1 MSLLPTAHAGQ
12 AFGARR
18 IDFYAVSGEVTGSD
32 AGTGRVRDNE
42 GVDHE
47 VRLLE
52 RTSALAPGDNA
63 TLLRVQSGPN
73 RRSRP
78 VAIINHSRDVWMRAS
93 PDATSLLARS
103 GITRAFNWWLSV
115 LLLALTAFA
124 AVWPQLHVFF
134 SEMFGTAMAGIP
146 AFNVFN
152 EINMLLPSLTG
163 WRLESALPVGLM
175 DSIEALGI
183 VQTSQL
189 TEWGLALAGLLLSLL
204 AFSARSWRLVYM
216 PVLAAFALAAGVI
229 LGGAGATLILTGG
242 AVVLFMLG
250 GLINRVRD
258 AGRFNARI
266 ERLAEHA
273 LRNPPQEGVR
283 TPVAANDDTMTGAAA
298 ATAIASAAAMA
309 QGADDAIGEPAEGP
323 AEATALDAT
332 PADPDADS
340 ANGEVEASP
349 LIELPPAA
357 SPEAAPSAESPDT
370 SDASEA
376 EADAEAT
383 AEAGAAETEEETETA
398 AAAEA
403 EPVIEAE
410 AEAGA
415 EAEAEPTAETE
426 SEMPEAGDAADA
438 EASDDAETEAAVS
451 EASDEDDDLPSLDAV
466 AAAAALSAS
475 EQGDASP
482 DTPEAV
488 AIEETRATDELSDE
502 RTMAMAP
509 PPPMPGSET
518 PAPAA
523 EATPEAV
530 TEDESATPP
539 PPVAPVEETAETPE
553 AGPEDA
559 VEPVLSDTPEDT
571 ATPDAAPSAAD
582 SAATDPLPAPPASDA
597 LADVESRVEE
607 AVTAAATGGPAHAM
621 VDDPLMDDEGPDPMM
636 ERTQNGDLAPGAPEL
651 DMEKDPAE

>member
-189 TEWGLALAGLLLSLL
+189 TEWGLALAGLFLSLL

-309 QGADDAIGEPAEGP
+309 QGADDAVSEPAEGP

-357 SPEAAPSAESPDT
+357 SPEATPSAESPDA
-370 SDASEA
+370 SDAYEA
-376 EADAEAT
+376 EADAET
-383 AEAGAAETEEETETA
+383 IAEAEAETEEETETA

-415 EAEAEPTAETE
+415 EAEAETE

-475 EQGDASP
+475 EQGDDAA
-482 DTPEAV
+482 DTSAPV
-488 AIEETRATDELSDE
+488 AAQGSAETDELSDE

-571 ATPDAAPSAAD
+571 ATPDATPTAVD